1 MSVDFDAPRFAP
13 ADDTDDGIGA
23 LTGSGT
29 RGRADLDDAADLDGG
44 AGPGGAGDPEPD
56 DEEMSVPV
64 VPMRADEFRCGRCY
78 LVHHRSRRAG
88 NHDGPVCRDCA

>member
-1 MSVDFDAPRFAP
+1 MSVDYDAPRFAP
-13 ADDTDDGIGA
+13 TDDADDGIGA

-29 RGRADLDDAADLDGG
+29 RGRADLDDDLDEG
-44 AGPGGAGDPEPD
+44 AGSGKAGDPESV

-88 NHDGPVCRDCA
+88 DHDGPVCRDCA